1 MNIIYVLL
9 LVLIIV
15 VALLFRMMS
24 PTTVSGSA
32 ESNIDELYQ
41 HYLSVKELEGIVDEY
56 SNPYELH
63 NILERYLMTSFPDLE
78 SEKASS
84 QMVKELALKHLPA
97 TIHDRV
103 LKIVRKDQ
111 KLGPRKLSKKAIGN
125 MIELQYGDFKFQT
138 PKYRFAIL
146 SKQGKLKDIMKSAL
160 VLASLMPSSQQW
172 AIPLSEYK
180 KYIEQGATIEGF
192 ASPFNSQIMRI
203 DSNLNYCSLSEYDEI
218 FGSLGNF
225 FDQDFDGKTV
235 VVNTP
240 FIEAIQKQAA
250 EKCLSELE
258 SHPCK
263 FIFYGP
269 DWNDADF
276 YQLLDKSP
284 YKISKRVLPKYK
296 HDVEDLIKGEKI
308 KAKFGAVVFILE
320 RT

>member
-1 MNIIYVLL
+1 MNIIHVLL
-9 LVLIIV
+9 LVLIVII
-15 VALLFRMMS
+15 ALLFKMMS
-24 PTTVSGSA
+24 PRAVSGSG
-32 ESNIDELYQ
+32 ESTIDVLYQ
-41 HYLSVKELEGIVDEY
+41 HYLSVKELEGIVNEY

-63 NILERYLMTSFPDLE
+63 NILERYLITSFPNLE

-103 LKIVRKDQ
+103 LKIVRKEQ
-111 KLGPRKLSKKAIGN
+111 KLGSRKLSKKDNGD
-125 MIELQYGDFKFQT
+125 MVELQYGDFTFQT

-146 SKQGKLKDIMKSAL
+146 SKQGTLNDIIKSAL

-203 DSNLNYCSLSEYDEI
+203 DPKLNYCSLSEYDAP

-240 FIEAIQKQAA
+240 FIETIQKRAA
-250 EKCLSELE
+250 EKCISELE
-258 SHPCK
+258 SHACK

-276 YQLLDKSP
+276 YTMLDRSP
-284 YKISKRVLPKYK
+284 YKISKSILPKYK